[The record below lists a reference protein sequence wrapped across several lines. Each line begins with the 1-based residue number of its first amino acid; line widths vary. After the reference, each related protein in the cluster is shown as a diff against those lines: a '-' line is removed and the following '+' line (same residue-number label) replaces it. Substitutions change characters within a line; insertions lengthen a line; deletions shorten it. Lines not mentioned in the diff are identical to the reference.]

1 MLGVKLQTGLVE
13 DEPTTLAPEPS
24 LVLTTEHNDPAV
36 SNASDEARG
45 FPSGALSRLHLLS
58 GDLSACCP
66 MTTRVPG
73 PYTTCADQLS
83 NEEIAL
89 SMRAFKR
96 MENISCA
103 RERKK
108 KGEQAKADRIARVA
122 AGLAQIRVD
131 SELRRLVAPKTKQR
145 RAFETTCSSTSAE
158 DKVKASS
165 SSSIIEIRIA
175 IKMTTAEY
183 VSRKDD

>member
-1 MLGVKLQTGLVE
+1 MLDAKLETGLIE
-13 DEPTTLAPEPS
+13 DEPTAPEPS
-24 LVLTTEHNDPAV
+24 PVVMPQHDNPAV
-36 SNASDEARG
+36 SNASAEARG
-45 FPSGALSRLHLLS
+45 LPFGALSSLYLLPGAPVS
-58 GDLSACCP
+58 LL
-66 MTTRVPG
+66 TTRVPG
-73 PYTTCADQLS
+73 PRTTCADQLS
-83 NEEIAL
+83 DEEIAQ

-165 SSSIIEIRIA
+165 SSSTIEIRIA
-175 IKMTTAEY
+175 IKMTTSEY